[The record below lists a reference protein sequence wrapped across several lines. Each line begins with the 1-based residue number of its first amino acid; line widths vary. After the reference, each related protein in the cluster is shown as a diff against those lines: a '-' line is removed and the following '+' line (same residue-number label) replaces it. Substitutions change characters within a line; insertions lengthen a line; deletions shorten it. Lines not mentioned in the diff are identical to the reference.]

1 MAYTARDPPK
11 VQSGE
16 GYGRGGLPTIQ
27 SLPRPI
33 ALGLAMGLL
42 SIFSFPHLGVWLRG
56 KWVRMETCPLGSSG
70 ANKVYARFY
79 L

>member
-42 SIFSFPHLGVWLRG
+42 SIFSFPHLGV
-56 KWVRMETCPLGSSG
+56 
-70 ANKVYARFY
+70 
-79 L
+79 